1 MLLLYTFF
9 FFLEPTDSLFRVPCP
24 QHRNQRS
31 QPSRIM
37 DCLFLFFFFSSAVS
51 VFVGS
56 YCLLLYQPLSFNW
69 VFCACLSIF
78 FFFFFAC
85 PFLSWPMI
93 CSVSSALKTRVH
105 VGSFGSSTPTQW
117 KEGRCCGTITITKKK
132 KKSHFF
138 LLLLYDANSS
148 KWISSASEN
157 VNVVGLCHSESC
169 DTWQRRFEREA

>member
-9 FFLEPTDSLFRVPCP
+9 FFLSPLTVFSE
-24 QHRNQRS
+24 
-31 QPSRIM
+31 
-37 DCLFLFFFFSSAVS
+37 CLVLSIETNVLNLLESWTASFFFFLFFCS
-51 VFVGS
+51 VCFRGV
-56 YCLLLYQPLSFNW
+56 LLLVVVSASLLQLSLL
-69 VFCACLSIF
+69 CMSLYL

>member
-1 MLLLYTFF
+1 MSDLLGFPFHYLFIFFFSLFFFFATLGKKLFSLNRVVAQRERERERRTPLSVLTALLFSFIIIILLRTFPCVDKCAWICIWMLLLYTFF

-78 FFFFFAC
+78 FFFFC
-85 PFLSWPMI
+85 VPF
-93 CSVSSALKTRVH
+93 
-105 VGSFGSSTPTQW
+105 SFLAND
-117 KEGRCCGTITITKKK
+117 
-132 KKSHFF
+132 
-138 LLLLYDANSS
+138 LLR
-148 KWISSASEN
+148 
-157 VNVVGLCHSESC
+157 
-169 DTWQRRFEREA
+169 Q